1 MKTTQSS
8 SRKPNLLIVWADYL
22 VRAGQGKLHLPPRWL
37 RDVGPSNFEATGREF
52 LNLFIRLGQ
61 LQPDEQV
68 LDIGCGCGRMAIP
81 LTGYLNRQGSYV
93 GLDITAAPISWCQE
107 HITLQHPNFRFSH
120 MDLYNQ
126 RYNPAGRYLA
136 RNYTFPF
143 ESESFD
149 FIFLTSVFT
158 HMLPDDVAQ
167 YLREIARLLRPKG
180 RAFITVFLLNEAQQ
194 ALAQQGRNDINF
206 QYGAGPYRTRSETV
220 PESAVAYD
228 ETFFQQLI
236 AQAGL
241 LISQPIYYGS
251 WSGRRDGLSYQ
262 DIMLLHRP

>member
-8 SRKPNLLIVWADYL
+8 SRKPNPFVVWTDYL
-22 VRAGQGKLHLPPRWL
+22 VRAAQGKLHLPPRWL
-37 RDVGPSNFEATGREF
+37 RDVGPSDFEATGREF
-52 LNLFIRLGQ
+52 LDLFIRLGQ
-61 LQPDEQV
+61 LRPDERV

-107 HITLQHPNFRFSH
+107 HITPQHPNFHFSH
-120 MDLYNQ
+120 IDLYNQ

-136 RNYTFPF
+136 RDYVFPF
-143 ESESFD
+143 EPESFD

-206 QYGAGPYRTRSETV
+206 QYSAGPYRTRNESV
-220 PESAVAYD
+220 PESAIAYD
-228 ETFFQQLI
+228 EAFLRQLI
-236 AQAGL
+236 AGVGL
-241 LISQPIYYGS
+241 TISDPIHYGR
-251 WSGRRDGLSYQ
+251 WSGGQPGLSYQ
-262 DIMLLHRP
+262 DIMLLHQP